1 LVHYIRGRHG
11 RDRMIVGF
19 TTPVFSNT
27 YAISVYHH
35 LSCEFERHS
44 WRGVHNT
51 TLCDKVCQWLAT
63 GQWISPDVPVSSTN
77 KNDHHDI
84 TEILLKVVL
93 NTLNHYNTVWPTS
106 SNLVLFYSI
115 WLVWPTSSNLVLF
128 YSIWLVWP
136 TSSNLFLFCSICLT
150 SAAFTRLCCC
160 SPPTLSV
167 FSICSISDCCEKK
180 TCIINY
186 LLFKIIHKC
195 TWRFW

>member
-1 LVHYIRGRHG
+1 MDNFNHIDTWSIYIRGRNG
-11 RDRMIVGF
+11 RDRIIVGF
-19 TTPVFSNT
+19 TTPVFST
-27 YAISVYHH
+27 TCAISVYHH

-44 WRGVHNT
+44 WWGVHDT

-63 GQWISPDVPVSSTN
+63 GQWISPGVPVSSTN

-106 SNLVLFYSI
+106 SNLV
-115 WLVWPTSSNLVLF
+115 
-128 YSIWLVWP
+128 
-136 TSSNLFLFCSICLT
+136 LFCSICLT

-180 TCIINY
+180 TCIINC
-186 LLFKIIHKC
+186 LLFKIIQSNLY
-195 TWRFW
+195 